1 MSEKIRILQLGTA
14 DWRKKYRLP
23 ENIDYTYQSSFTEE
37 PKKRYDLVFLDRG
50 LQEEELEPLGHATNP
65 HALYVTER
73 AARDCRTERFCE
85 EKKGKRIAESQ
96 IQSFLLQE
104 VRNYF
109 PGQYGEKFC
118 HQDLVIARGFTGKI
132 CWNGNCS
139 VSLQGDFGRELRQAV
154 FWRGNFPVDRGQAIE
169 LWLEYQK
176 DSSVTIALS
185 VTQFVRGSVSDV
197 QQRWFFSEEDMK
209 EPVLLD
215 NQMDYGLVFVSLL
228 AMGSG
233 NLEIIALH
241 DRYSRRGHGWFLP
254 GGERYVTSKR
264 EEVFSYFDPGDRKP
278 PLNVFF
284 SGYKTRQGFEGYH
297 LMQKM
302 GCPFLL
308 ISESR
313 LEGGCFYMGHREYE
327 DMIRRII
334 CKYMEELDFTG
345 SQVIMAGLSMGTTGA
360 MYYGCDIQPH
370 ALILGKPL
378 ASIGEVAAN
387 ETLYRPGG
395 FPTSLDVLN
404 YLGKASDDRAVSRLD
419 ARFWKRFDASD
430 WSGSKFVVSYMIED
444 DYERTAYEKILSH
457 LWSKGVRVYGKGIHG
472 RHNDDTEAVVTWF
485 LNQFRKVLRED
496 FGRGTE
502 H

>member
-1 MSEKIRILQLGTA
+1 MSEKIRILQLGVD

-37 PKKRYDLVFLDRG
+37 SKKRYDLVFLDRG
-50 LQEEELEPLGHATNP
+50 LQENELEPLWHATNP

-73 AARDCRTERFCE
+73 AAWDRRTERFCE

-139 VSLQGDFGRELRQAV
+139 VSLQGDFGRELRQAA
-154 FWRGNFPVDRGQAIE
+154 FWRSNIPVDRGQAIE

-176 DSSVTIALS
+176 DPSVRIALS

-197 QQRWFFSEEDMK
+197 QQRWFFSEEDME

-215 NQMDYGLVFVSLL
+215 NQMNYGLVFVSLL

-241 DRYSRRGHGWFLP
+241 DRYSRRGHGCFLP

-264 EEVFSYFDPGDRKP
+264 EEAFCYFDPGDRKP
-278 PLNVFF
+278 PLNIFF

-313 LEGGCFYMGHREYE
+313 LEGGCFYMGDEST
-327 DMIRRII
+327 RI
-334 CKYMEELDFTG
+334 
-345 SQVIMAGLSMGTTGA
+345 
-360 MYYGCDIQPH
+360 
-370 ALILGKPL
+370 
-378 ASIGEVAAN
+378 
-387 ETLYRPGG
+387 
-395 FPTSLDVLN
+395 
-404 YLGKASDDRAVSRLD
+404 
-419 ARFWKRFDASD
+419 
-430 WSGSKFVVSYMIED
+430 
-444 DYERTAYEKILSH
+444 
-457 LWSKGVRVYGKGIHG
+457 
-472 RHNDDTEAVVTWF
+472 
-485 LNQFRKVLRED
+485 
-496 FGRGTE
+496 
-502 H
+502 